1 MRQNIP
7 HPTATVKVDLPLRV
21 IQEISGHRKL
31 EQLQKYLEVDQDQI
45 RGAIAMLSM
54 ISPVPTELMAEE
66 TWNAAHR
73 QKLPLKIGKE
83 LKAKAKVAGTM
94 PSAI

>member
-1 MRQNIP
+1 MILTIMHKNN
-7 HPTATVKVDLPLRV
+7 VPLRV

-45 RGAIAMLSM
+45 HGAIAMLSM
-54 ISPVPTELMAEE
+54 ISRVPTELMAEE

-73 QKLPLKIGKE
+73 QKLPKKIGKE
-83 LKAKAKVAGTM
+83 TFALTKGVVHRE
-94 PSAI
+94 